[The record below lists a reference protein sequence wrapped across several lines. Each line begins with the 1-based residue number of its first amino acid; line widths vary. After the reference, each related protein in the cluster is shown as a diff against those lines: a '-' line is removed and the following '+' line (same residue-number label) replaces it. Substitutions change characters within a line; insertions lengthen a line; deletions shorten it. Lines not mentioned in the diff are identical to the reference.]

1 MPFVQLN
8 TDDMMV
14 PVLVPQ
20 TASPAVTGWNSNLV
34 IGGLIGVGLLVSW
47 LMSGY
52 VTKKKAAGSGGRRKA
67 KKVPIRKGRK

>member
-1 MPFVQLN
+1 MAWVQLN

-52 VTKKKAAGSGGRRKA
+52 VKKAAKSGQKSKR
-67 KKVPIRKGRK
+67 VPIRKGRR

>member
-1 MPFVQLN
+1 MAWVQLN

-52 VTKKKAAGSGGRRKA
+52 VTKKKAAA
-67 KKVPIRKGRK
+67 KSTTRAKRVPIRKRK

>member
-1 MPFVQLN
+1 MPFVQMN
-8 TDDMMV
+8 TDDMMI

-20 TASPAVTGWNSNLV
+20 TATPAVTGWNSNLV

-52 VTKKKAAGSGGRRKA
+52 VTKKKSATKSTTRS
-67 KKVPIRKGRK
+67 KKVPIRKRK

>member
-1 MPFVQLN
+1 MAYVQLN
-8 TDDMMV
+8 TDDMMI

-52 VTKKKAAGSGGRRKA
+52 VTKKKAAASGGRRA
-67 KKVPIRKGRK
+67 KKVPIRKRR